1 MSNTRRGS
9 QEDNPGSSWKLEG
22 RMSII
27 MESCMESWIVTRLN
41 IPVTHSLL
49 PLIRKKL
56 MTVAWSQYTVMVS
69 KGRTKKYN

>member
-9 QEDNPGSSWKLEG
+9 QKDNSGSSWKLEG

-27 MESCMESWIVTRLN
+27 TESCMESWIVTRLN
-41 IPVTHSLL
+41 IPVTYSLL

-69 KGRTKKYN
+69 KR

>member
-9 QEDNPGSSWKLEG
+9 QKDNSGSSWKLEG

-49 PLIRKKL
+49 PLIREKL

-69 KGRTKKYN
+69 KG